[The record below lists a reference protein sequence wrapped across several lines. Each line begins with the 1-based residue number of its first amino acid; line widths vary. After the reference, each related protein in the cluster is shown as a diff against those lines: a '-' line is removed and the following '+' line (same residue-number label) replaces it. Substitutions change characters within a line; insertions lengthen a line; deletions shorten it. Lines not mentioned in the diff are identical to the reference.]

1 MSAAT
6 PEAIDQQQ
14 KEREIKLLEERLE
27 EYFVPKNVAI
37 IGPSG
42 VGKSS
47 FINSI
52 IASFSSKCWRERTKV
67 GFTAGEGGQGT
78 CHLIKTTKDEYLDTE
93 RQKEYP
99 YPTLID
105 MNGFENQSTEDIKEL
120 LRYILFGLI
129 PHEHKLKD
137 ALKIYTDGG
146 LNGMREEYFM
156 NQETLKVDCLI
167 FVSSTTSVLPENLM
181 DAVVQVAQKEER
193 VIPLFGVLTQKDKVH
208 DEETYM
214 TKKKDFCSKLGLP
227 ENRFLLCTNYCDDY
241 DKEKGQSRWNQV
253 YPALDV
259 PNLSFMRQV
268 CDIGIKVLQ
277 NDATLHKSPSIP
289 SQSQQ
294 DRQSA
299 ANPLPPRDPPP
310 PKDNSVLNV
319 LAFAFKGLVIA
330 VLLYWFLTPP
340 FDGQQMVDACAQF
353 EHKSQTLNFSIPGIK
368 NLCERVGDVTQR
380 QLMTPLMCFVVVII
394 GMDFVMPQII
404 RMLHRLGI

>member
-1 MSAAT
+1 MSSAT
-6 PEAIDQQQ
+6 PEVIDLQQ

-78 CHLIKTTKDEYLDTE
+78 CHLTKITKDEYLDSG

-146 LNGMREEYFM
+146 LKGMKEEYYM
-156 NQETLKVDCLI
+156 NQEALKVDCLI
-167 FVSSTTSVLPENLM
+167 FVTSTTSVLPENLM

-208 DEETYM
+208 DEEAYL

-241 DKEKGQSRWNQV
+241 DKEKGHSRWNQV

-259 PNLSFMRQV
+259 PILSFMRQV
-268 CDIGIKVLQ
+268 CDVGIKVLQ
-277 NDATLHKSPSIP
+277 NHATLHKGPSTTP
-289 SQSQQ
+289 QSQQ
-294 DRQSA
+294 DPPLA
-299 ANPLPPRDPPP
+299 ADPPLRVPPP
-310 PKDNSVLNV
+310 PVDNSVINV
-319 LAFAFKGLVIA
+319 LAFACKGLVIA
-330 VLLYWFLTPP
+330 VLLYWILTPP

-353 EHKSQTLNFSIPGIK
+353 EHKSQMLNFSIPGIK
-368 NLCERVGDVTQR
+368 NLCDRIGDITQR
-380 QLMTPLMCFVVVII
+380 QLMTPLMSFVVVII
-394 GMDFVMPQII
+394 GIDFVMPQII